1 MKFTNTTIHQY
12 TLEEVVHYAQAGV
25 FEYEGD
31 VGTLVEWIA
40 REYEN
45 KLIDEPNVDDL
56 LNDAHEQGFA
66 EGIRAC
72 IAKLESME

>member
-40 REYEN
+40 REYED
-45 KLIDEPNVDDL
+45 KMIDESEVDNML
-56 LNDAHEQGFA
+56 EDAHEQGYR
-66 EGIRAC
+66 EGVRAC
-72 IAKLESME
+72 IAKLEDM